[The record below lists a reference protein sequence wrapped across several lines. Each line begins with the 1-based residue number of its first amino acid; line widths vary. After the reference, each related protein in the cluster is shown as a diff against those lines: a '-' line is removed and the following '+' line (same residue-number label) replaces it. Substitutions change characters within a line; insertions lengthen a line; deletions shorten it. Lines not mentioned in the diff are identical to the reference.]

1 MTFKLNISLKLFLSA
16 VVTFFAIQLW
26 VFAGNDPNEP
36 REWPYLMFDVVVWFA
51 MLYPLVAAVI
61 ALTGDGS
68 IRLKKWSMG
77 IGLLLSLLLTCLTLF
92 DGTDSIREAGNF
104 IFTVAPIVLIYSF
117 VATSGLVLITFRFL
131 VGLKSLMRYLALKS
145 L

>member
-1 MTFKLNISLKLFLSA
+1 MTFKLNTSLKLLLSA
-16 VVTFFAIQLW
+16 VVTFFAIKLW

-36 REWPYLMFDVVVWFA
+36 REWPFLMFDVVVWFA
-51 MLYPLVAAVI
+51 MTYPLVAAVV

-68 IRLKKWSMG
+68 IQLKKWSMG
-77 IGLLLSLLLTCLTLF
+77 VSLILSLLLTCLALF
-92 DGTDSIREAGNF
+92 DGTDSIREVGHFMF
-104 IFTVAPIVLIYSF
+104 IVAPIVLIYSF
-117 VATSGLVLITFRFL
+117 VAASGLVLITFRFL